1 MVETPEQGSDAARPP
16 AGAAV
21 PSKRARILQRTL
33 FGTGIALLCA
43 GALWLTH
50 SIGSATPVLCVGVLI
65 ALLGLI
71 EASMMGTLL
80 MRGLPVMLLVP
91 LFGITMLEFAGI
103 GRPLTTAPWVQLSVE
118 IVFAALLVVVT
129 HAINRGLSRHALARQ
144 TLITILC
151 GAIAGGFSWL
161 KASNLGPL
169 DVLPAFGVLGAAAL
183 LIAVL
188 ANRTASRRKDLCIA
202 IGLALWIA
210 VPLPALT
217 QVERLW
223 GVTGLV
229 SLIVLSKIGDVAG
242 YYVGNAIG
250 RTHPFPKLS
259 PGKTV
264 AGCVASLLAGVAA
277 GAVLAYFELL
287 PSGSWGIVDG
297 LIAGAFINLASQS
310 GDLFESWVK
319 RRVRVK
325 DSSTWLGPS
334 GGVLDVVDS
343 LLFSVPV
350 TLVIWPLI
358 FDA

>member
-1 MVETPEQGSDAARPP
+1 MVETLEQGSEATRPP
-16 AGAAV
+16 ASVAV

-33 FGTGIALLCA
+33 FGSGIALLCA
-43 GALWLTH
+43 GVLWLTH
-50 SIGSATPVLCVGVLI
+50 SIGSATPVLCVGALI
-65 ALLGLI
+65 AVLALV

-91 LFGITMLEFAGI
+91 LFGITMFEFACI
-103 GRPLTTAPWVQLSVE
+103 ERPPAQAPWVQLLLE
-118 IVFAALLVVVT
+118 LGFCAALVVIA
-129 HAINRGLSRHALARQ
+129 HAINRGLSRYALARQ
-144 TLITILC
+144 ALILLLC

-161 KASNLGPL
+161 KVRNQSPL
-169 DVLPAFGVLGAAAL
+169 DALPAFAVLGAVAL
-183 LIAVL
+183 VIALL
-188 ANRTASRRKDLCIA
+188 ANRSASRRKDLRIA

-210 VPLPALT
+210 VPLPAVA

-223 GVTGLV
+223 SVTGLI

-264 AGCVASLLAGVAA
+264 AGCVASLVAGVTA
-277 GAVLAYFELL
+277 GAALAHFGLL
-287 PSGSWGIVDG
+287 PSGTWGIVDG
-297 LIAGAFINLASQS
+297 LIAGAFVNLASQS

-350 TLVIWPLI
+350 TLVVWPLI
-358 FDA
+358 FVA

>member
-1 MVETPEQGSDAARPP
+1 MVETLEQGSEAARPS
-16 AGAAV
+16 AGAAG

-33 FGTGIALLCA
+33 FGSGIALLCA

-50 SIGSATPVLCVGVLI
+50 TIDSATPVLCVGASIAVL
-65 ALLGLI
+65 ALI

-91 LFGITMLEFAGI
+91 LFGVAMLEYACI
-103 GRPLTTAPWVQLSVE
+103 ERPPAPAPWAQLSLE
-118 IVFAALLVVVT
+118 IVFAATLSAVA
-129 HAINRGLSRHALARQ
+129 HAINRGLSQHALARQ
-144 TLITILC
+144 TLIVILC

-161 KASNLGPL
+161 ETRDLGPL
-169 DVLPAFGVLGAAAL
+169 DALPAFGSFAAAAL
-183 LIAVL
+183 VIAAL
-188 ANRTASRRKDLCIA
+188 ANRSASRRKDLGIA
-202 IGLALWIA
+202 IGLVLWIA
-210 VPLPALT
+210 VPLPALM

-223 GVTGLV
+223 GVTGLI

-277 GAVLAYFELL
+277 GAVLAYFKLL
-287 PSGSWGIVDG
+287 PSGSWGMFDG
-297 LIAGAFINLASQS
+297 LIAGAFINIASQS

-319 RRVRVK
+319 RSVRVK